1 MLSMKSVASALVLVA
16 SAADV
21 AVPVLIAP
29 ALVIAASTA
38 ARAETPAQET
48 SAQTVRQQVVSY
60 GDLNLATPSGQATF
74 QARLKSA
81 VQAVC
86 GPQADLRSFEEAA
99 DYKACVAKASREAM
113 SALPDVQQQ
122 AARSAAHA
130 G

>member
-1 MLSMKSVASALVLVA
+1 MKSVASALVLVA

-38 ARAETPAQET
+38 ARAEAPV
-48 SAQTVRQQVVSY
+48 QTVRQQVVSY

>member
-16 SAADV
+16 SCADT

-29 ALVIAASTA
+29 ALVVAASTA
-38 ARAETPAQET
+38 ARAETPDR
-48 SAQTVRQQVVSY
+48 TVRQQIVSY

-74 QARLKSA
+74 QARLKGA

-86 GPQADLRSFEEAA
+86 GPQADQRNFGETA
-99 DYKACVAKASREAM
+99 DYKACVAKASHDAM
-113 SALPDVQQQ
+113 SSVPD
-122 AARSAAHA
+122 ARQHASQPTAHA